1 MEGELIARGW
11 ASIEAGTV
19 QKLFPKGHWGAM
31 CVARQL
37 ICHEASAVG
46 SGNGSS
52 RFVVR
57 DARVKWT
64 MVINIFYQSSWSII
78 FPNSNIVLF
87 FEISK

>member
-1 MEGELIARGW
+1 VEGEIIARGW

-19 QKLFPKGHWGAM
+19 QKLFPNGHWGAV

-57 DARVKWT
+57 DARVNW
-64 MVINIFYQSSWSII
+64 MIVINKIFESSWSII
-78 FPNSNIVLF
+78 FP
-87 FEISK
+87 